1 MHCHLWQPNKPDKT
15 AISNKPIS
23 SWITKNNPIGT
34 TIFLLCIASFFFL
47 LCPPYKQRYNRC
59 TSSAVWS
66 KAASRLNLYD
76 FVMIKFTIC
85 QRNRKVMKLLYVT
98 VDGKILVFP
107 TEYWA
112 QLSMYVLHSSG
123 CPRTSTLEKIRKIFN
138 VWVASGW
145 RMCDWILCK
154 ETRRKI
160 HYRKIVSGTKSMK
173 SIQKTSKTKHSF
185 TTRKATINIHDLSP
199 DPVQILNFWSTV
211 YYRPYPIQIQE
222 KSP

>member
-123 CPRTSTLEKIRKIFN
+123 CPRTSTLEKNKENFQRLSGQWMAYVWLDSMQGNTKKNPLSQDCKWHKIN
-138 VWVASGW
+138 EV
-145 RMCDWILCK
+145 
-154 ETRRKI
+154 
-160 HYRKIVSGTKSMK
+160 HTKNIK
-173 SIQKTSKTKHSF
+173 NKTQLYNKKGH
-185 TTRKATINIHDLSP
+185 N
-199 DPVQILNFWSTV
+199 
-211 YYRPYPIQIQE
+211 
-222 KSP
+222 